1 MPSAAPTPSSQAI
14 RFNRDIRPILSDNCF
29 FCHGPDKGQR
39 KGKFRLDDRD
49 STLQKG
55 AIVPGKPDQSPL
67 VKRIFS
73 NDSDEVMPPPSS
85 HKKLSEQ
92 QKDLLKQW
100 IAQGA
105 TFEPFWAYVI
115 PIRPTVPT
123 VANTNW
129 VVNPID
135 NFVLQGLL
143 SKNLNPVPEA
153 DRRTLLRRLS
163 LDLIGLPPT
172 PEEVSNFLADTS
184 PNAYEKQVDRLLASP
199 HYGERMAVP
208 WLDAVRFADTVGFHG
223 DQNINV
229 FPYRDYVINAFNSNK
244 PFDQFTIEQFAGDLL
259 PHPTQ
264 EQLTAT
270 GFNRLNMVTREGG
283 AQAKEYLAKYAADRV
298 RTLGSA
304 FLGSTLACCE
314 CHDHKFDPFST
325 KDFYSLESF
334 WADVR
339 EWGIYMDYSYTHNPD
354 LKGFSNDSPFP
365 PEIVVDSS
373 YLKQR
378 EQRLLSQLDQLAGE
392 TLHSEKRAASLV
404 AWKKSAADFL
414 TTHPAGWASAEHL
427 PARDAKPP
435 DDQIAV
441 MTGKA
446 GADERLTFSVPAGMI
461 AAIRLEALP
470 TEQHA
475 GSILKAASARA
486 PVEVT
491 ALLKHKSG
499 SQDSLEFAFADA
511 DQKEAKYVNGHEVEG
526 ILRGWYIS
534 PAQAQSPRTAVYLL
548 DHPVEASPGDLLT
561 ISLKKNILGAVR
573 VSVSPLASYRPIDPS
588 FASSLSQALAADRP
602 LVERTMLLSTSDSAD
617 ETARFEARRLLHDV
631 MDCRDG
637 KSPTVVVVSQAP
649 RVMRVLHRG
658 NWQDETGDIVTPSI
672 PHFLP
677 QPAAAGQR
685 RLNRLDLAQWL
696 VSNQNP
702 LTARTIVNR
711 LWKQFTGVGI
721 CNTVED
727 LGSQGDPPSDP
738 ELLDW
743 LAVEFRES
751 GWDVKHMVKLIV
763 MSSTYRESSE
773 PTDAMRDIDPFDRLA
788 GSQLPR
794 RLDAEFVRDNA
805 LEAAGLLNLAEIG
818 GPSIF
823 PYQPEGYYANIQ
835 FPNRTYDP
843 DTDDRQY
850 RRGVYMHWQRTF
862 MHPMLANFDAPSR
875 EDTACTRN
883 VSNTPLQ
890 ALTLLNDPEF
900 VEAARVLAEHTVA
913 ESGSDS
919 GRIDTIYQRAL
930 CRLPSDAER
939 DSLMGFLAE
948 QRKYYGANA
957 ADAAA
962 LCTVGNSP
970 APAGINEPELA
981 AWTTVCRV
989 VLNLHESITRY

>member
-1 MPSAAPTPSSQAI
+1 
-14 RFNRDIRPILSDNCF
+14 
-29 FCHGPDKGQR
+29 
-39 KGKFRLDDRD
+39 
-49 STLQKG
+49 
-55 AIVPGKPDQSPL
+55 
-67 VKRIFS
+67 
-73 NDSDEVMPPPSS
+73 
-85 HKKLSEQ
+85 
-92 QKDLLKQW
+92 
-100 IAQGA
+100 
-105 TFEPFWAYVI
+105 
-115 PIRPTVPT
+115 
-123 VANTNW
+123 
-129 VVNPID
+129 
-135 NFVLQGLL
+135 
-143 SKNLNPVPEA
+143 
-153 DRRTLLRRLS
+153 
-163 LDLIGLPPT
+163 
-172 PEEVSNFLADTS
+172 
-184 PNAYEKQVDRLLASP
+184 
-199 HYGERMAVP
+199 
-208 WLDAVRFADTVGFHG
+208 
-223 DQNINV
+223 
-229 FPYRDYVINAFNSNK
+229 
-244 PFDQFTIEQFAGDLL
+244 
-259 PHPTQ
+259 
-264 EQLTAT
+264 
-270 GFNRLNMVTREGG
+270 
-283 AQAKEYLAKYAADRV
+283 
-298 RTLGSA
+298 
-304 FLGSTLACCE
+304 
-314 CHDHKFDPFST
+314 
-325 KDFYSLESF
+325 
-334 WADVR
+334 
-339 EWGIYMDYSYTHNPD
+339 
-354 LKGFSNDSPFP
+354 
-365 PEIVVDSS
+365 
-373 YLKQR
+373 
-378 EQRLLSQLDQLAGE
+378 
-392 TLHSEKRAASLV
+392 
-404 AWKKSAADFL
+404 
-414 TTHPAGWASAEHL
+414 
-427 PARDAKPP
+427 
-435 DDQIAV
+435 
-441 MTGKA
+441 
-446 GADERLTFSVPAGMI
+446 
-461 AAIRLEALP
+461 
-470 TEQHA
+470 
-475 GSILKAASARA
+475 
-486 PVEVT
+486 
-491 ALLKHKSG
+491 
-499 SQDSLEFAFADA
+499 
-511 DQKEAKYVNGHEVEG
+511 
-526 ILRGWYIS
+526 
-534 PAQAQSPRTAVYLL
+534 
-548 DHPVEASPGDLLT
+548 
-561 ISLKKNILGAVR
+561 
-573 VSVSPLASYRPIDPS
+573 
-588 FASSLSQALAADRP
+588 
-602 LVERTMLLSTSDSAD
+602 
-617 ETARFEARRLLHDV
+617 
-631 MDCRDG
+631 
-637 KSPTVVVVSQAP
+637 
-649 RVMRVLHRG
+649 
-658 NWQDETGDIVTPSI
+658 
-672 PHFLP
+672 
-677 QPAAAGQR
+677 
-685 RLNRLDLAQWL
+685 
-696 VSNQNP
+696 
-702 LTARTIVNR
+702 